1 MPDSALTITRVFDAP
16 RELVFTAWTDP
27 DHLASRLGPSGFTGC
42 AVTLDTRE
50 RDGHHDGW
58 TSSFADLA
66 GSFPTRREDTR

>member
-50 RDGHHDGW
+50 RDGW

-66 GSFPTRREDTR
+66 GSFPTRREETR